1 MNNIGKISVVV
12 PIFNQELYLNQSIPS
27 IQGQT
32 YTNIEIILVNDGS
45 TDASARIIDEF
56 AKKDS
61 RIKVVTQ
68 ENGGL
73 VSATIAGCQS
83 AHGDYI
89 AFLDPDDY
97 YGENYL
103 YNFIRE
109 ADRRYDFIAEG
120 FYYDCHGKLTPYYL
134 KQTQV
139 FDEESI
145 RKLRKT
151 YLYSTEFDGLSN
163 TIFISRWNKIY
174 RADVIKKL
182 IPDFLSCKEIS
193 LGEDTLFTYLVLKY
207 SKNGKSI
214 GRPNSYFY
222 NIGNQNSMMKNS
234 AIERHINAAKL
245 AYSKFEEILG
255 GNSDDTLQADILY
268 FYLVE
273 SLLDR
278 LKKEDRNKAIKL
290 YTDLRKDSVYK
301 KATRVLYNNAHTTK
315 SKLKMGLKKY
325 CRSGHLY
332 FYLADNGIQNLKK
345 IKLLLQDV
353 AFICK
358 SCKRNGYLK
367 TKKLY
372 QFRIDRRNAFDDLQ
386 IKMPEI
392 EQQINEII
400 APVRDLT
407 TDFDQ
412 CPIVDNI
419 FIYWKDGF
427 ENAPVIV
434 QKCVRSIEK
443 HHPNSKIIKIDDKN
457 FKEYTDINETI
468 IRDFEQ
474 GLISVQ
480 TFSDILRFN
489 LLKNHGGTWIDATI
503 FFDTV
508 FDLINSLEQKP
519 IESLCFNSTRNYF
532 QYKGVDCS
540 WSGFFFASRKN
551 SAFVRVMD
559 YIFENYYL
567 KYHTYSIYFFI
578 DAALMVCKLNKI
590 DDDALGKIRTNSG
603 DMFALSHVLGFQ
615 YDEKY
620 MTEIRKVP
628 QKLTWNCDTS
638 HFSKNSMYSAVIAN
652 N

>member
-120 FYYDCHGKLTPYYL
+120 FYYDCHGNLTPYYL

-182 IPDFLSCKEIS
+182 IPDFLLCKDIS

-245 AYSKFEEILG
+245 AYSKFEEILD
-255 GNSDDTLQADILY
+255 GNCDDTLQADILY

-290 YTDLRKDSVYK
+290 YVDLRKDSVYK

-332 FYLADNGIQNLKK
+332 FYLVDNGIRNLKI
-345 IKLLLQDV
+345 IKLLLQDA

-358 SCKRNGYLK
+358 SCTKNGLLK

-386 IKMPEI
+386 VKMPEI
-392 EQQINEII
+392 EQRINEII
-400 APVRDLT
+400 APVLDLT

-434 QKCVRSIEK
+434 QKCIKSIEK
-443 HHPNSKIIKIDDKN
+443 YHLNSNVIKISDKN
-457 FKEYTDINETI
+457 YKDYTDINETI
-468 IRDFEQ
+468 IASFEK

-503 FFDTV
+503 FFDEPY
-508 FDLINSLEQKP
+508 DLLDGLVQNSV
-519 IESLCFNSTRNYF
+519 ESLCFSSTSNYF
-532 QYKGVDCS
+532 QYKDTTCS

-559 YIFENYYL
+559 YIFEQYYL
-567 KYHTYSIYFFI
+567 KYHSYSIYFFI

-590 DDDALGKIRTNSG
+590 DNDALSKIRSSKG
-603 DMFALSHVLGFQ
+603 DMFALSRVLSYE

-620 MTEIRKVP
+620 LIDIKQVP
-628 QKLTWNCDTS
+628 QKLIWNCDV
-638 HFSKNSMYSAVIAN
+638 SKLPDNSVYAEVIGKV
-652 N
+652 